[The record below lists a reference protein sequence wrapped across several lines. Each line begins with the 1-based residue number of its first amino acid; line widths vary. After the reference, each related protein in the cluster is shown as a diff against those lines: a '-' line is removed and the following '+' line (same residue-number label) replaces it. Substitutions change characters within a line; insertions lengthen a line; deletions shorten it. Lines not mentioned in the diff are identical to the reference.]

1 LISWIVASHNPAI
14 LEQNLLSTLDLHD
27 DDEIRIVWNATSIAA
42 AYNEGQAGATR
53 PVRCYVH
60 HDVKILDYPRLRN
73 GLLTWVQPWSG
84 LVGVTGS
91 WCRAV
96 PWWYGSHCGSVLD
109 GRGGRLGTGKG
120 GQCAYLDGLLLAT
133 MQTVTWDESYP
144 GWHGYDHDMCEQ
156 MLAKGLMNW
165 CLDNGHELVSHETAG
180 SWDTGE
186 IPGFDGAMA
195 RFREKWGA

>member
-1 LISWIVASHNPAI
+1 MISWIVASHDPTV
-14 LEQNLLSTLDLHD
+14 LRTVLGPSLLLV
-27 DDEIRIVWNATSIAA
+27 DEDELIVVPDARSIAE
-42 AYNEGQAGATR
+42 AYNGAQSLALNPIR
-53 PVRCYVH
+53 AYVH
-60 HDVKILDYPRLRN
+60 HDVRVLDYPRLREQ
-73 GLLTWVQPWSG
+73 LLTWCQPAFG
-84 LVGVTGS
+84 LVGVNGS

-133 MQTVTWDESYP
+133 CHDVVWDEAYR
-144 GWHGYDHDMCEQ
+144 GWHLYDHDMSEQ
-156 MLAKGLMNW
+156 MLRRGFMNW

-186 IPGFDGAMA
+186 IPGFDEAMA